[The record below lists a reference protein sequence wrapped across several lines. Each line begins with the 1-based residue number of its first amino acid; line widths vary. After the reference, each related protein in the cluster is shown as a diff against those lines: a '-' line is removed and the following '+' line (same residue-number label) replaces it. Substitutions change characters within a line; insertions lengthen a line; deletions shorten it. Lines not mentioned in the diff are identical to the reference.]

1 MKLKYY
7 LRGLGIGIAVT
18 ALVLTLAGGGK
29 ESLTD
34 EEIIARAKELG
45 MVESVT
51 LSQLADGKTSEEVSE
66 DISEMSSEEDSENA
80 ISEAEDASLV
90 TSEEAEVSEEI
101 GSEITEG
108 TSDTETSEETDS
120 EENTSESASE
130 MTSEA
135 NSESQTSE
143 IIDEYVIVEVG
154 AGDGSDTVSRKL
166 EALGMVEDAMMY
178 DDFLCANG
186 YDKILQTGKHEIP
199 RTADWDMIAEI
210 LAGRQ

>member
-18 ALVLTLAGGGK
+18 ALVLALAGGGK

-34 EEIIARAKELG
+34 EEIKARARELG

-51 LSQLADGKTSEEVSE
+51 LSQLSGENVSENVSDESSEEVSE
-66 DISEMSSEEDSENA
+66 DISAEDGETNNSEGAGDSEVASETESEEKTSEDVSEESSTEEDSEETHSET
-80 ISEAEDASLV
+80 ISE
-90 TSEEAEVSEEI
+90 T
-101 GSEITEG
+101 
-108 TSDTETSEETDS
+108 
-120 EENTSESASE
+120 N
-130 MTSEA
+130 SEA
-135 NSESQTSE
+135 QTGE
-143 IIDEYVIVEVG
+143 VVDEYVIVEVG

-166 EALGMVEDAMMY
+166 EALGMVEDAQMY

-186 YDKILQTGKHEIP
+186 YDKILQTGVHEIP

-210 LAGRQ
+210 LAGRM

>member
-18 ALVLTLAGGGK
+18 VLVLALAGGGK

-51 LSQLADGKTSEEVSE
+51 LSQLTSEQNSETTCEEVSE
-66 DISEMSSEEDSENA
+66 KMSEELSEETMGDISTEE
-80 ISEAEDASLV
+80 
-90 TSEEAEVSEEI
+90 
-101 GSEITEG
+101 EITEPV
-108 TSDTETSEETDS
+108 SDVNEE
-120 EENTSESASE
+120 EGGSESASDNV
-130 MTSEA
+130 SEES
-135 NSESQTSE
+135 NSEEDASETASELEPQTPSSE
-143 IIDEYVIVEVG
+143 VIDEYVVIEVG
-154 AGDGSDTVSRKL
+154 GGDGSDTVSVKL
-166 EALGMVEDAMMY
+166 EAAGLVEDARMY

-210 LAGRQ
+210 LAGRM

>member
-34 EEIIARAKELG
+34 AEIIERAKELG

-51 LSQLADGKTSEEVSE
+51 LSQLSSENESENVNEEFEEEVSENVSEELSVEDSLETENSESASEAVSEENNSEEVSE
-66 DISEMSSEEDSENA
+66 EVVSEP
-80 ISEAEDASLV
+80 EA
-90 TSEEAEVSEEI
+90 SEEI
-101 GSEITEG
+101 
-108 TSDTETSEETDS
+108 SEETS
-120 EENTSESASE
+120 QEQASE
-130 MTSEA
+130 M
-135 NSESQTSE
+135 
-143 IIDEYVIVEVG
+143 IDEYVIVEVG
-154 AGDGSDTVSRKL
+154 SGDGSDTVSRKL
-166 EALGMVEDAMMY
+166 EALGMVEDAQMY

-186 YDKILQTGKHEIP
+186 YDKILQTGVHEIP

-210 LAGRQ
+210 LAGRM

>member
-18 ALVLTLAGGGK
+18 AAVLMLAGGNK

-51 LSQLADGKTSEEVSE
+51 LSQLSSENEETSQDVSEEVSEEVSQGDSEAISEEESQVSSEENTSEEVSE
-66 DISEMSSEEDSENA
+66 EVSETEPSE
-80 ISEAEDASLV
+80 
-90 TSEEAEVSEEI
+90 EVSEEV
-101 GSEITEG
+101 SEEP
-108 TSDTETSEETDS
+108 SQNPTSEV
-120 EENTSESASE
+120 
-130 MTSEA
+130 
-135 NSESQTSE
+135 
-143 IIDEYVIVEVG
+143 IDEYVIIEVG
-154 AGDGSDTVSRKL
+154 AGDGSDTVSVKL
-166 EALGMVEDAMMY
+166 EAAGMVEDAQMY

-186 YDKILQTGKHEIP
+186 YDKILQTGVHEIP

-210 LAGRQ
+210 LAGRM

>member
-18 ALVLTLAGGGK
+18 AAVLMLAGGNK

-51 LSQLADGKTSEEVSE
+51 LSQLSSENEETSQDVSEEVSE
-66 DISEMSSEEDSENA
+66 
-80 ISEAEDASLV
+80 
-90 TSEEAEVSEEI
+90 EVSQGDSEEI
-101 GSEITEG
+101 
-108 TSDTETSEETDS
+108 SEEESQVSS
-120 EENTSESASE
+120 EENTSEEASE
-130 MTSEA
+130 EVSETEPSEEVSEEVSEEPSQNPTSEV
-135 NSESQTSE
+135 
-143 IIDEYVIVEVG
+143 IDEYVIIEVG
-154 AGDGSDTVSRKL
+154 AGDGSDTVSVKL
-166 EALGMVEDAMMY
+166 EAAGMVEDAQMY

-186 YDKILQTGKHEIP
+186 YDKILQTGVHEIP

-210 LAGRQ
+210 LAGRM

>member
-18 ALVLTLAGGGK
+18 AAVLMLAGGNK

-51 LSQLADGKTSEEVSE
+51 LSQLSSENEETSQDVSEEVSEEVSQSDSEAISEEESQVSSEENTSEEVSE
-66 DISEMSSEEDSENA
+66 EVSETEPSE
-80 ISEAEDASLV
+80 
-90 TSEEAEVSEEI
+90 EVSEEV
-101 GSEITEG
+101 SEEP
-108 TSDTETSEETDS
+108 SQNPTSEV
-120 EENTSESASE
+120 
-130 MTSEA
+130 
-135 NSESQTSE
+135 
-143 IIDEYVIVEVG
+143 IDEYVIIEVG
-154 AGDGSDTVSRKL
+154 AGDGSDTVSVKL
-166 EALGMVEDAMMY
+166 EAAGMVEDAQMY

-186 YDKILQTGKHEIP
+186 YDKILQTGVHEIP

-210 LAGRQ
+210 LAGRM